1 MGPLDPGRL
10 PMVGGDRHLVLPPL
24 RLVAVVRGGPFPE
37 ATECTDATDGGRCGV
52 ELVMMGANRPGGMGE
67 VEFGSR

>member
-10 PMVGGDRHLVLPPL
+10 PIVGGDRHLVLPPL

-37 ATECTDATDGGRCGV
+37 ATE
-52 ELVMMGANRPGGMGE
+52 
-67 VEFGSR
+67 